1 MKPSFLYS
9 VILNF
14 VFLFIMIFHDLFHF
28 TVSIKSLLDIND
40 KNNIFAERDLKF
52 VFKQVFEWF
61 QKQESQFW
69 QAVSHPSRTV
79 LTKLIHR
86 KNTTSHSFII
96 KNSVYHRMTRGL
108 YTSNSLSLVL
118 DFTLTKKCKFY
129 SKDEGK

>member
-69 QAVSHPSRTV
+69 
-79 LTKLIHR
+79 
-86 KNTTSHSFII
+86 
-96 KNSVYHRMTRGL
+96 
-108 YTSNSLSLVL
+108 
-118 DFTLTKKCKFY
+118 
-129 SKDEGK
+129 